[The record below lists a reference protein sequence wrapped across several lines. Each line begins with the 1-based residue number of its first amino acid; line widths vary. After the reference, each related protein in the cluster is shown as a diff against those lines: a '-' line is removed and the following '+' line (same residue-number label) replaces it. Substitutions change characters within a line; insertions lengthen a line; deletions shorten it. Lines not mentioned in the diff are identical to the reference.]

1 MLWSKAETLDGS
13 SHQPL
18 DPYVQWADNSHWRGY
33 DSVNQFD
40 RKDPEDG
47 WITFLAELT
56 DEAFADLIKNIEQLH
71 DTPLMAVVQVQAR
84 AVAKAFSIYIPFA
97 YGQVVPGSNPPL
109 PSRFF
114 TGRVQQRHLGQLR
127 HISAIARWELAQPV
141 GIPDDRVKRE
151 RTGRGGAPQSPTDD
165 AELTIVKPCIDPQ
178 SQRPDDSDPDTLL
191 GVIDSGCAFLHP
203 AFRETDTATRI
214 VQFWDQGVARKPQRS
229 YWSPA
234 SHFGYG
240 SVLWKQ
246 DIDRLLALHA
256 SRAGGQPRDELRTY
270 KALAHM
276 VRHGQ
281 ARLPVRRAMHGTHV
295 MDVLAGRRN
304 PWNREEASDP
314 ASGAPLAF
322 VQLPRKTLAD
332 GSGGSLGAHMLDAVR
347 QLMTL
352 VKPTGKLVISI
363 SQGTHAGPHDGS
375 SMIERALDE
384 LLELRKNNFA
394 IVVGAGNSRN
404 SDCHAQVE
412 IAPGQTVEL
421 ALRIPPRD
429 TTDSFAE
436 IWYPPE
442 AADGSA
448 HKLRMQLEAPAGDVG
463 PWVPTDHASTLM
475 GGFVL
480 KKPAVASLI
489 HAKRVANGFD
499 AMALIAL
506 APSSSNTF
514 DAGDKVRHAPSG
526 VWKLR
531 IENQGLKS
539 CLVHAWSERDQPV
552 RPPWRDYPRWLA
564 RPPSQAGKPFRV
576 NPDQA
581 GTLSSLATSEHVLV
595 AGALVV
601 ATRKPADY
609 SSLGPPRGGPR
620 AQRALPTP
628 NVLAAADTSRQL
640 PGVRAA
646 AVQGG
651 DTVRMSGTSVAAPT
665 LARQLFNKLVD
676 SPQTIGRHDWQDV
689 IDDLVQAETTNG
701 HFLAT
706 PHEEED

>member
-1 MLWSKAETLDGS
+1 MPWSEAKNLDGLS
-13 SHQPL
+13 RQPI
-18 DPYVQWADNSHWRGY
+18 DPYVHWANSSDWSGY
-33 DSVNQFD
+33 ASVNQFK
-40 RKDPEDG
+40 RPELDDS
-47 WITFLAELT
+47 WITFLAELS
-56 DEAFADLIKNIEQLH
+56 ESAFVDPVKNLQQLH
-71 DTPLMAVVQVQAR
+71 DQPIPAVLAAAR
-84 AVAKAFSIYIPFA
+84 SASGTFKIYIPFVYRDA
-97 YGQVVPGSNPPL
+97 VPGSFPSA

-114 TGRVQQRHLGQLR
+114 TGRIQKRHLGQLR
-127 HISAIARWELAQPV
+127 YIAAIARWELAQPV
-141 GIPDDRVKRE
+141 DRPDDGEKEPDAAQR
-151 RTGRGGAPQSPTDD
+151 SPADD
-165 AELTIVKPCIDPQ
+165 AELRVVRSCIRKH
-178 SQRPDDSDPDTLL
+178 RPSDGDSKRDLL
-191 GVIDSGCAFLHP
+191 MGVIDSGCAFLQP
-203 AFRETDTATRI
+203 AFRDGNVSSRI
-214 VQFWDQGVARKPQRS
+214 VQFWDQGVALDPHRS

-234 SHFGYG
+234 SKFGYG
-240 SVLWKQ
+240 SVLWDK
-246 DIDRLLALHA
+246 DINRLLKLHA
-256 SRAGGQPRDELRTY
+256 SSAAGRPRDELRTY

-276 VRHGQ
+276 VRHGR

-295 MDVLAGRRN
+295 MDVLAGQRN
-304 PWNREEASDP
+304 PWDREGTADH
-314 ASGAPLAF
+314 AARAPLAF

-332 GSGGSLGAHMLDAVR
+332 GSGGSLGAHLLDGVR

-352 VKPTGKLVISI
+352 LKPDGKLVISI
-363 SQGTHAGPHDGS
+363 SQGSHAGPHDGS

-394 IVVGAGNSRN
+394 IVVGAGNARN

-412 IAPGQTVEL
+412 IAAGQTIEL

-448 HKLRMQLEAPAGDVG
+448 HDLGMQLETPDGEVG
-463 PWVPTDHASTLM
+463 PWVLADHVSTLSSASASAAQR
-475 GGFVL
+475 
-480 KKPAVASLI
+480 PTVAALI
-489 HAKRVANGFD
+489 HAKRVANGQD
-499 AMALIAL
+499 SMALIAL
-506 APSSSNTF
+506 TPSFIDTLDVAEKGRQAP
-514 DAGDKVRHAPSG
+514 PG

-531 IENQGLKS
+531 IKNQGHKP
-539 CLVHAWSERDQPV
+539 CLVHAWSERDQPI
-552 RPPWRDYPRWLA
+552 RPPWRDHPRWLA
-564 RPPSQAGKPFRV
+564 RPASPAGEPVRV

-581 GTLSSLATSEHVLV
+581 GTLSSLATAEHVLV

-601 ATRKPADY
+601 ATRKPAAY

-620 AQRALPTP
+620 TQRALPTP

-665 LARQLFNKLVD
+665 LARQLFNKLAG
-676 SPQTIGRHDWQDV
+676 SLQPIGRQDWQAV
-689 IDDLVQAETTNG
+689 MDDLVQATGPNG

-706 PHEEED
+706 PQKEEG

>member
-1 MLWSKAETLDGS
+1 MHWSAAEKLDET

-18 DPYVQWADNSHWRGY
+18 DPYVQWAAGSGWRGY
-33 DSVNQFD
+33 SSINQFD
-40 RKDPEDG
+40 RHDPEDG
-47 WITFLAELT
+47 WITFLAELS
-56 DEAFADLIKNIEQLH
+56 DAALVDPIKNMEQLH
-71 DTPLMAVVQVQAR
+71 DRPMAVKQEQTTSAGEPF
-84 AVAKAFSIYIPFA
+84 KIYIPFV
-97 YGQVVPGSNPPL
+97 YRQVVPGSTPPV

-114 TGRVQQRHLGQLR
+114 TGRIQQRHLGQLR
-127 HISAIARWELAQPV
+127 HIRAIARWELAQPV
-141 GIPDDRVKRE
+141 GRPDDGSVA
-151 RTGRGGAPQSPTDD
+151 TRGAAQQGPADD
-165 AELTIVKPCIDPQ
+165 AEQQIVKSCIQRRRQEPLDSNR
-178 SQRPDDSDPDTLL
+178 SQLL
-191 GVIDSGCAFLHP
+191 GIIDSGCAFLHP
-203 AFRETDTATRI
+203 AFRDTATTTRI
-214 VQFWDQGVARKPQRS
+214 VQFWDQGVALKPQRS

-256 SRAGGQPRDELRTY
+256 TPGGQPRDELRTY

-295 MDVLAGRRN
+295 MDVLAGCRN
-304 PWNREEASDP
+304 PWHREEAPDP
-314 ASGAPLAF
+314 ASSAPLAF
-322 VQLPRKTLAD
+322 VQLPRKTLSD

-352 VKPTGKLVISI
+352 VKPTGKLLISI

-394 IVVGAGNSRN
+394 IVVGAGNARN

-436 IWYPPE
+436 LWYPRQ

-448 HKLRMQLEAPAGDVG
+448 HELSMQLEAPAGEVG
-463 PWVPTDHASTLM
+463 PWVPTDHVSTLS
-475 GGFVL
+475 GAFVL
-480 KKPAVASLI
+480 KRPAVAALI
-489 HAKRVANGFD
+489 HAKWVANGVD

-506 APSSSNTF
+506 APSSSDSF
-514 DAGDKVRHAPSG
+514 DAADKTRHAPSG
-526 VWKLR
+526 VWKVR
-531 IENQGLKS
+531 IENRGQKH
-539 CLVHAWSERDQPV
+539 CLVHAWSERDQPI

-564 RPPSQAGKPFRV
+564 RPASPTAGEPFRV
-576 NPDQA
+576 NPDQT

-601 ATRKPADY
+601 ASRKPAGY

-646 AVQGG
+646 AVQAG

-676 SPQTIGRHDWQDV
+676 SQQPIGRHDWQDV
-689 IDDLVQAETTNG
+689 IDDLVQATGPNG
-701 HFLAT
+701 HFLDT
-706 PHEEED
+706 THEEED

>member
-1 MLWSKAETLDGS
+1 MHWSKAERLEKS

-18 DPYVQWADNSHWRGY
+18 DPYVQWAASSAWRGY
-33 DSVNQFD
+33 SSVNQFD
-40 RKDPEDG
+40 RRDPEDG
-47 WITFLAELT
+47 WITFLAELS
-56 DEAFADLIKNIEQLH
+56 DAAMADPIKSLQRLNDDAI
-71 DTPLMAVVQVQAR
+71 PAVRDATTT
-84 AVAKAFSIYIPFA
+84 ASESFSIYIPLV
-97 YGQVVPGSNPPL
+97 YRQVVPGSSLPA

-114 TGRVQQRHLGQLR
+114 TGRIQLRHLGQLR
-127 HISAIARWELAQPV
+127 HILAIARWELAQPV
-141 GIPDDRVKRE
+141 G
-151 RTGRGGAPQSPTDD
+151 
-165 AELTIVKPCIDPQ
+165 
-178 SQRPDDSDPDTLL
+178 RPDDGNMATRGAAQRNPADDVELRPVRGCIRRRKQRSKDSNRDQLL
-191 GVIDSGCAFLHP
+191 GIIDSGCAFLHP
-203 AFRETDTATRI
+203 AFRDTETTTRI

-229 YWSPA
+229 YWSKA

-246 DIDRLLALHA
+246 DIDRLLAMHA
-256 SRAGGQPRDELRTY
+256 AQAGGQPRHEVRTY

-304 PWNREEASDP
+304 PWHREAAPDHAS
-314 ASGAPLAF
+314 SAPLAF

-363 SQGTHAGPHDGS
+363 SQGAHAGPHDGS

-384 LLELRKNNFA
+384 LLELRKHNFA

-404 SDCHAQVE
+404 SDCHAQVDV
-412 IAPGQTVEL
+412 APGQTVEL
-421 ALRIPPRD
+421 ALRVPLRD

-436 IWYPPE
+436 IWYPGE
-442 AADGSA
+442 DANGSA
-448 HKLRMQLEAPAGDVG
+448 HELSMRLVTPAGEAG
-463 PWVPTDHASTLM
+463 PWVPTDHVSSLA
-475 GGFVL
+475 GAFVL
-480 KKPAVASLI
+480 RKPAVAALV
-489 HAKRVANGFD
+489 HAKRVANGND

-506 APSSSNTF
+506 SPSSSDTF
-514 DAGDKVRHAPSG
+514 DPSDKVRQAPSG

-531 IENQGLKS
+531 IRNQGQKP

-564 RPPSQAGKPFRV
+564 RPASQAGEPFRV
-576 NPDQA
+576 NPEQA

-595 AGALVV
+595 AGALVL
-601 ATRKPADY
+601 ATRKPSDY

-620 AQRALPTP
+620 AKRALPTP

-665 LARQLFNKLVD
+665 LARQLFNKLAD
-676 SPQTIGRHDWQDV
+676 SKQPIGRHDWQNV
-689 IDDLVQAETTNG
+689 IDDLVQATSPNG